1 MSNNFEM
8 TESYSR
14 LRLELKIKDIES
26 VMRGQNWH
34 KHMRLMADQFNTYSK
49 EAKSESDVA
58 TKMDALILAFSQ
70 NVIEPSGNKG
80 FELCKEHKVSI
91 EKEVK
96 TDEGV
101 VRSTASGRIDSKYS
115 SVVIEYKQPAA
126 YKTKADTEK
135 ALFQAVEY
143 LNSLYIE
150 KAGTYLGIV
159 TDGARCQ
166 FILFDEHAKAV
177 FDADKNKVTPLTDV
191 KPLDN
196 IMVDKMIKSII
207 NLQVKALTAENLIHD
222 LVDTQKDGKNV
233 IYHLTS
239 ALYTSLNFMDRIT
252 QVSYG
257 QWMNNFG
264 LSHDDASKQK
274 AIEDRRK
281 DLAGLIGREKIDT
294 DEEYK
299 ILFALQTSIS
309 LLAMLIAYRVV
320 LLVKGETTAS
330 FRELLEMDIN
340 KRRIELGRIGEG
352 AVSMDL
358 NVFNLLELGCFAW
371 PFSEKHWTEEINGCV
386 KDIIEILM
394 RYETMPDLTRKTDD
408 LFRDLY
414 MKIMPTSVR
423 HSLGEYYTPEWLAE
437 NVINSGME
445 YIPFDKKNIRIID
458 STAGSGTFIQ
468 KVIEKKRRLYADK
481 SNKEIVANILN
492 EVAAIDANTIAVIL
506 ARINY
511 FLAIADLI
519 DEDNEIYIPVFIG
532 DSSIPAINKIT
543 SDGKYYVDNIQFG
556 DGKQIKVEVPVKSTS
571 NHRSFIR
578 DMQNLTFFLDE
589 PDSELKKQLDK
600 LCENEME
607 LKDITGSWLE
617 LKEQGLI
624 TPAVINSMINSYML
638 STIGKFDLVV
648 GNPPWVDWKTLPSVH
663 RENKKEICYARNLFS
678 GDGRTGGNSLNICAL
693 ISNVTAENWLAED
706 GVMSI
711 LMPQSLLFQQSYEGY
726 RNFELYG
733 GRRLYFQEII
743 DWSKSGHPFSP
754 VQQLFCTYIIANTKR
769 DYEKGIPLKFVQLN
783 KGNKL
788 ERIKNLITENNFG
801 DYFTITNGVV
811 GKASESRSAFT
822 YARNR
827 EELYA
832 FNAITGESG
841 YIGREGVEYYPQE
854 LQLLMLRGENK
865 QKETVKL
872 ESFQSTRSKISVGKR
887 TPELET
893 AYLRPLIKGVNISR
907 FHVETSEYVVAFPY
921 DLDHYKVPIDKA
933 TLLENSPALLRYYEQ
948 NKQYLMAQT
957 EYSDKIIGDNE
968 APYYALARTGKY
980 SHADWYVIFRDN
992 TKWVSAV
999 TGKINTEW
1007 GGTKKP
1013 AFQNHC
1019 VSVCERTDGTFISE
1033 KEAHYICAILNSHIV
1048 ESYVLSTSDKRTF
1061 KIRIPVRIGAF
1072 DEKNRI
1078 HLRLAELSMEAH
1090 EKYDQ
1095 ISEVERI
1102 RTEIDMLYLKS
1113 LGCE

>member
-1 MSNNFEM
+1 M
-8 TESYSR
+8 
-14 LRLELKIKDIES
+14 
-26 VMRGQNWH
+26 
-34 KHMRLMADQFNTYSK
+34 
-49 EAKSESDVA
+49 
-58 TKMDALILAFSQ
+58 
-70 NVIEPSGNKG
+70 
-80 FELCKEHKVSI
+80 
-91 EKEVK
+91 
-96 TDEGV
+96 
-101 VRSTASGRIDSKYS
+101 
-115 SVVIEYKQPAA
+115 
-126 YKTKADTEK
+126 
-135 ALFQAVEY
+135 
-143 LNSLYIE
+143 
-150 KAGTYLGIV
+150 
-159 TDGARCQ
+159 
-166 FILFDEHAKAV
+166 
-177 FDADKNKVTPLTDV
+177 
-191 KPLDN
+191 
-196 IMVDKMIKSII
+196 
-207 NLQVKALTAENLIHD
+207 
-222 LVDTQKDGKNV
+222 
-233 IYHLTS
+233 
-239 ALYTSLNFMDRIT
+239 
-252 QVSYG
+252 
-257 QWMNNFG
+257 
-264 LSHDDASKQK
+264 
-274 AIEDRRK
+274 
-281 DLAGLIGREKIDT
+281 
-294 DEEYK
+294 
-299 ILFALQTSIS
+299 
-309 LLAMLIAYRVV
+309 
-320 LLVKGETTAS
+320 
-330 FRELLEMDIN
+330 
-340 KRRIELGRIGEG
+340 
-352 AVSMDL
+352 
-358 NVFNLLELGCFAW
+358 
-371 PFSEKHWTEEINGCV
+371 
-386 KDIIEILM
+386 
-394 RYETMPDLTRKTDD
+394 
-408 LFRDLY
+408 
-414 MKIMPTSVR
+414 
-423 HSLGEYYTPEWLAE
+423 
-437 NVINSGME
+437 
-445 YIPFDKKNIRIID
+445 
-458 STAGSGTFIQ
+458 
-468 KVIEKKRRLYADK
+468 
-481 SNKEIVANILN
+481 
-492 EVAAIDANTIAVIL
+492 
-506 ARINY
+506 
-511 FLAIADLI
+511 
-519 DEDNEIYIPVFIG
+519 
-532 DSSIPAINKIT
+532 
-543 SDGKYYVDNIQFG
+543 
-556 DGKQIKVEVPVKSTS
+556 
-571 NHRSFIR
+571 
-578 DMQNLTFFLDE
+578 
-589 PDSELKKQLDK
+589 
-600 LCENEME
+600 
-607 LKDITGSWLE
+607 
-617 LKEQGLI
+617 
-624 TPAVINSMINSYML
+624 
-638 STIGKFDLVV
+638 
-648 GNPPWVDWKTLPSVH
+648 
-663 RENKKEICYARNLFS
+663 
-678 GDGRTGGNSLNICAL
+678 
-693 ISNVTAENWLAED
+693 
-706 GVMSI
+706 
-711 LMPQSLLFQQSYEGY
+711 
-726 RNFELYG
+726 
-733 GRRLYFQEII
+733 
-743 DWSKSGHPFSP
+743 
-754 VQQLFCTYIIANTKR
+754 
-769 DYEKGIPLKFVQLN
+769 
-783 KGNKL
+783 